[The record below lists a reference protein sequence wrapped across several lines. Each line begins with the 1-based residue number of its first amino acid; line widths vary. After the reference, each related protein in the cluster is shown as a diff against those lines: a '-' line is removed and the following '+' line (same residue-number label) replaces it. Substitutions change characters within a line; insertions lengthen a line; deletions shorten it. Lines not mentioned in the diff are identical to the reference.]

1 MALQTITNIKIGE
14 IRIANF
20 NKLEVFQTIHDHHTF
35 SFEVR
40 QDLLVEEFKSV
51 MPFSQKLYGE
61 KISIEIKPIEGLE
74 DLIIGAD
81 SKDYIMQFY
90 GIVTEVKLQKSRIK
104 DVEETIVIKGKST
117 TILLE
122 NGPECNSFTNMSL
135 NDIVNKVKSHC
146 DIDIDVRPFYLD
158 NLSYTV
164 QYNESNFAFL
174 NRLAKRNGHWFYYNG
189 RTAIFGSPGGLGST
203 PKLMYGINMQ
213 DFDYTLKLLPAL
225 FKVIENDNNDGQYKT
240 DETLKYRKEAD
251 GFHQNFL
258 NRSNE
263 VFNKETII
271 QLNQTPVGGSG
282 RRSSE
287 EYAKNK
293 MRSVLSGLVEIKAS
307 SEVPGITIGNEVRVI
322 GVDMQL
328 ESSYRVTQITHI
340 CDDGGGYEN
349 HFTAVNFNGS
359 VFSPETDP
367 DLVPY
372 CKSQTAIVTANADP
386 DGLSGIKVQMPWQAA
401 KGETTPYIPL
411 MQNYGG
417 DARGSHIIPEIGD
430 TVFVDFQGNNAE
442 LPIVLGTMTSR
453 KEKSGYSTPNNDIKA
468 IMHSRSGNR
477 IINDDATGDI
487 TIESQKGQTIAVVHG
502 DGNIRFKAPKN
513 IELEAGEDIILNA
526 GKNMSTNV
534 GLNKTNTIGGSFT
547 EKITGSKF
555 LTIGID
561 FVLTVTG
568 SVREWIKGNKETES
582 KDIKKRAKE
591 IFINSTEE
599 NITMLGAKNVNNH
612 SGETSKNG

>member
-1 MALQTITNIKIGE
+1 MALQTITKIGE

-135 NDIVNKVKSHC
+135 NDIVNKVKSDC

-158 NLSYTV
+158 NLPYTV

-189 RTAIFGSPGGLGST
+189 RTAIFGSPGGVGAT

-213 DFDYTLKLLPAL
+213 DFDYTLKLIPAL

-417 DARGSHIIPEIGD
+417 DARGAHIIPEIGD

-468 IMHSRSGNR
+468 VMHSRSGNR
-477 IINDDATGDI
+477 IINDDARGDI
-487 TIESQKGQTIAVVHG
+487 TIESQKGETIAVIHG

-513 IELEAGEDIILNA
+513 IELEAGEDIVMKA
-526 GKNMSTNV
+526 GKN
-534 GLNKTNTIGGSFT
+534 I
-547 EKITGSKF
+547 KI
-555 LTIGID
+555 D
-561 FVLTVTG
+561 
-568 SVREWIKGNKETES
+568 
-582 KDIKKRAKE
+582 AKE
-591 IFINSTEE
+591 DIEVDAGYNISQEAQNDIYVNANGNIMERSDNRTELVDKDFSRTSDSSNEIASKASLYSHEEDMTIQSGKQVRINSTEKS
-599 NITMLGAKNVNNH
+599 NLF
-612 SGETSKNG
+612 

>member
-1 MALQTITNIKIGE
+1 
-14 IRIANF
+14 
-20 NKLEVFQTIHDHHTF
+20 
-35 SFEVR
+35 
-40 QDLLVEEFKSV
+40 
-51 MPFSQKLYGE
+51 
-61 KISIEIKPIEGLE
+61 
-74 DLIIGAD
+74 
-81 SKDYIMQFY
+81 
-90 GIVTEVKLQKSRIK
+90 
-104 DVEETIVIKGKST
+104 
-117 TILLE
+117 
-122 NGPECNSFTNMSL
+122 MSL
-135 NDIVNKVKSHC
+135 NDIVKKVKSDC

-158 NLSYTV
+158 NLPYTV

-189 RTAIFGSPGGLGST
+189 RTAIFGSPGGVGAT

-293 MRSVLSGLVEIKAS
+293 MRSILSGLVEIKAS
-307 SEVPGITIGNEVRVI
+307 SEVPGITIGNEVRVT

-367 DLVPY
+367 DLVPF

-386 DGLSGIKVQMPWQAA
+386 DGLSGIQVQMPWQAA

-417 DARGSHIIPEIGD
+417 DARGAHIIPEIGD

-487 TIESQKGQTIAVVHG
+487 TIESQKGETIAVIHG

-513 IELEAGEDIILNA
+513 IEFEAGEDIVMKA
-526 GKNMSTNV
+526 GRNV
-534 GLNKTNTIGGSFT
+534 NVDAKENIDIEAGNNINQDAGNNIGIRAQGDINEFGDNKT
-547 EKITGSKF
+547 
-555 LTIGID
+555 
-561 FVLTVTG
+561 
-568 SVREWIKGNKETES
+568 
-582 KDIKKRAKE
+582 
-591 IFINSTEE
+591 E
-599 NITMLGAKNVNNH
+599 NITENYKRSSHESTQFADEVKIFSTQENMLLESSQKTVEINSAEKSNLF
-612 SGETSKNG
+612 

>member
-1 MALQTITNIKIGE
+1 MALQTITTIKIGE
-14 IRIANF
+14 IRITNF

-81 SKDYIMQFY
+81 PKDYIMQFY

-104 DVEETIVIKGKST
+104 DIEETIVIKGKSS
-117 TILLE
+117 TIVLE

-135 NDIVNKVKSHC
+135 NDIVSKVKSGC
-146 DIDIDVRPFYLD
+146 DIDMDVRPFYLE
-158 NLSYTV
+158 NLPYTV
-164 QYNESNFAFL
+164 QYNESNFSFL
-174 NRLAKRNGHWFYYNG
+174 NRLAKRNGHWLYYNG
-189 RTAIFGSPGGLGST
+189 RTTVFGSPGGVGAQ
-203 PKLMYGINMQ
+203 PKLIYGINMQ
-213 DFDYTLKLLPAL
+213 DFDYTIKLLPAL

-263 VFNKETII
+263 VFNEETVI
-271 QLNQTPVGGSG
+271 QLNQNPVGGSG

-293 MRSVLSGLVEIKAS
+293 MRSVLSGLVEMKAS
-307 SEVPGITIGNEVRVI
+307 SEVPGITIGNEVSVS

-359 VFSPETDP
+359 VFSPQTDP
-367 DLVPY
+367 DLVPF
-372 CKSQTAIVTANADP
+372 CKSQTAVVTANADP
-386 DGLSGIKVQMPWQAA
+386 DGLSAVQVQMPWQEA

-411 MQNYGG
+411 MQKYGG
-417 DARGSHIIPEIGD
+417 DARGSHMIPEIGD
-430 TVFVDFQGNNAE
+430 TVFVDFQGSNAE
-442 LPIVLGTMTSR
+442 LPIVLGTITSR
-453 KEKSGYSTPNNDIKA
+453 KEKSGYSTPNNDLKVVET
-468 IMHSRSGNR
+468 RSGNKL
-477 IINDDATGDI
+477 IFDDNKGDI
-487 TIESQKGQTIAVVHG
+487 TIESKMGQTLAVLYG
-502 DGNIRFKAPKN
+502 DGNIKIKAPKN
-513 IELEAGEDIILNA
+513 IELEAGEDVTITA
-526 GKNMSTNV
+526 GKNIKIDADQNIDIEAGNNMKQEAGNNINIMAQ
-534 GLNKTNTIGGSFT
+534 GDINEFGDNKTESITEAYNRNSHESTQFAEEVTIFST
-547 EKITGSKF
+547 KENMLLESSQK
-555 LTIGID
+555 
-561 FVLTVTG
+561 TV
-568 SVREWIKGNKETES
+568 E
-582 KDIKKRAKE
+582 
-591 IFINSTEE
+591 INSAE
-599 NITMLGAKNVNNH
+599 NSNIF
-612 SGETSKNG
+612 

>member
-14 IRIANF
+14 IRITNF

-61 KISIEIKPIEGLE
+61 KISIEIKPIDGLE

-81 SKDYIMQFY
+81 PKDYIMQFY

-104 DVEETIVIKGKST
+104 DIEETIVIKGKST
-117 TILLE
+117 TIVLE

-135 NDIVNKVKSHC
+135 SDIVRKVKSGC
-146 DIDIDVRPFYLD
+146 DIDMDVRPFYLE
-158 NLSYTV
+158 NLPYTV
-164 QYNESNFAFL
+164 QYNESNFSFL
-174 NRLAKRNGHWFYYNG
+174 NRLAKRNGHWLYYNG
-189 RTAIFGSPGGLGST
+189 RTTIFGSPGGVGGQ
-203 PKLMYGINMQ
+203 PKLIYGINMQ
-213 DFDYTLKLLPAL
+213 DFDYTIKLLPAQ
-225 FKVIENDNNDGQYKT
+225 FKIIENDNNDGEYRT
-240 DETLKYRKEAD
+240 DETLRYRKEAD

-282 RRSSE
+282 RQSSE

-293 MRSVLSGLVEIKAS
+293 MRAVLSSLVEMKAS
-307 SEVPGITIGNEVRVI
+307 SEVPGITVGNEVRVL

-367 DLVPY
+367 DLVPH

-386 DGLSGIKVQMPWQAA
+386 DGLSCIQVQMPWQAA

-411 MQNYGG
+411 IQKYGG

-487 TIESQKGQTIAVVHG
+487 TIESQKGETIAVIHG

-513 IELEAGEDIILNA
+513 IELEAGDDIVMKAGRNIKIDAKEDIEVDA
-526 GKNMSTNV
+526 GNNINQDA
-534 GLNKTNTIGGSFT
+534 GNNIGIIAQGDINEFGDNKT
-547 EKITGSKF
+547 
-555 LTIGID
+555 
-561 FVLTVTG
+561 
-568 SVREWIKGNKETES
+568 
-582 KDIKKRAKE
+582 
-591 IFINSTEE
+591 E
-599 NITMLGAKNVNNH
+599 NITENYKRSSHESTQFADEVKIFSTQENMLLESSQKTVEINSAEKSNLF
-612 SGETSKNG
+612 

>member
-135 NDIVNKVKSHC
+135 NDIVKKVKSDC

-158 NLSYTV
+158 NLPYTV

-189 RTAIFGSPGGLGST
+189 RTAIFGSPGGVGAT

-213 DFDYTLKLLPAL
+213 DFDYTLKLIPAL

-417 DARGSHIIPEIGD
+417 DARGAHIIPEIGD

-468 IMHSRSGNR
+468 VMHSRSGNR

-487 TIESQKGQTIAVVHG
+487 TIESQKGETIAVIHG

-513 IELEAGEDIILNA
+513 IELEAGEDIVMKA
-526 GKNMSTNV
+526 GKN
-534 GLNKTNTIGGSFT
+534 I
-547 EKITGSKF
+547 KI
-555 LTIGID
+555 D
-561 FVLTVTG
+561 
-568 SVREWIKGNKETES
+568 
-582 KDIKKRAKE
+582 AKE
-591 IFINSTEE
+591 DIEVDAGYNISQEAQNDIYVNANGNIMERSDNRTELVDKDFSRTSDSSNEIASKASLYSHEEDMTIQSGKQVRINSTEKS
-599 NITMLGAKNVNNH
+599 NLF
-612 SGETSKNG
+612 

>member
-14 IRIANF
+14 IRITNF

-74 DLIIGAD
+74 DLVIGAD
-81 SKDYIMQFY
+81 PKDYIMQFY

-104 DVEETIVIKGKST
+104 DIEETIVIKGKSS
-117 TILLE
+117 TIILE

-135 NDIVNKVKSHC
+135 SDIVNKVKSGC
-146 DIDIDVRPFYLD
+146 DIDMDVRPFYLE
-158 NLSYTV
+158 NLPYTV
-164 QYNESNFAFL
+164 QYNESNFSFL
-174 NRLAKRNGHWFYYNG
+174 NRLAKRNGHWLYYNG
-189 RTAIFGSPGGLGST
+189 RTTIFGSPGGVGGQ
-203 PKLMYGINMQ
+203 PKLIFGINMQ
-213 DFDYTLKLLPAL
+213 DFDYTIKLLPAQ
-225 FKVIENDNNDGQYKT
+225 FKIIENDNYEGQYRT
-240 DETLKYRKEAD
+240 DETLRYRKEAD

-263 VFNKETII
+263 VFNIETVI

-293 MRSVLSGLVEIKAS
+293 MRAVLSGLVEMKAS
-307 SEVPGITIGNEVRVI
+307 SEVPGITIGNEVRVL

-349 HFTAVNFNGS
+349 QFTAVNFNGS

-386 DGLSGIKVQMPWQAA
+386 DGLSGIQIQMPWQAA

-411 MQNYGG
+411 IQKYGG

-442 LPIVLGTMTSR
+442 LPIVIGTMTSR
-453 KEKSGYSTPNNDIKA
+453 KEKSSYSTPNNDIKA
-468 IMHSRSGNR
+468 VMHSRSGNR

-487 TIESQKGQTIAVVHG
+487 TIESQKGETIAVIHG
-502 DGNIRFKAPKN
+502 NGNIRFKAPKN

-547 EKITGSKF
+547 EKITGSKS

-568 SVREWIKGNKETES
+568 NMMEWIKGNRETES
-582 KDIKKRAKE
+582 KDIKEMAQE
-591 IFINSTEE
+591 VFINSTEDS
-599 NITMLGAKNVNNH
+599 ISLRGSKNVSSN
-612 SGETSKNG
+612 SGESSRNF

>member
-135 NDIVNKVKSHC
+135 NDIVKKVKSDC

-158 NLSYTV
+158 NLPYTV

-189 RTAIFGSPGGLGST
+189 RTAIFGSPGGLGAT

-213 DFDYTLKLLPAL
+213 DFDYSLKLIPAL

-307 SEVPGITIGNEVRVI
+307 SEVPGITIGNEVRVT

-367 DLVPY
+367 DLVPF

-386 DGLSGIKVQMPWQAA
+386 DGLSGIQVQMPWQAA

-411 MQNYGG
+411 IQKYGG
-417 DARGSHIIPEIGD
+417 DARGAHIIPEIGD

-453 KEKSGYSTPNNDIKA
+453 REKSGYSTPNNDLKV
-468 IMHSRSGNR
+468 MKTRSG
-477 IINDDATGDI
+477 ITTTMNDADGSVSIEDPSGNKYFMDGSGNT
-487 TIESQKGQTIAVVHG
+487 TI
-502 DGNIRFKAPKN
+502 DAPKSLTIN
-513 IELEAGEDIILNA
+513 AGENISINA
-526 GKNMSTNV
+526 GQNMDVNV
-534 GLNKTNTIGGSFT
+534 GLNKSNTVGGNYT
-547 EKITGSKF
+547 ESITGSKF
-555 LTIGID
+555 LNIGID
-561 FVLTVTG
+561 FMTKVVGNLAEFVKGKRESETG
-568 SVREWIKGNKETES
+568 ER
-582 KDIKKRAKE
+582 KE
-591 IFINSTEE
+591 IAKTASLISTEE
-599 NITMLGAKNVNNH
+599 HINVHASKNLNKY
-612 SGETSKNG
+612 SGENSINS

>member
-14 IRIANF
+14 IRITNF

-61 KISIEIKPIEGLE
+61 KISIEIKPIDGLE

-81 SKDYIMQFY
+81 PKDYIMQFY
-90 GIVTEVKLQKSRIK
+90 GIVTEVKLQKSRIR
-104 DVEETIVIKGKST
+104 DIEETIVIKGKSS
-117 TILLE
+117 TIVLE

-135 NDIVNKVKSHC
+135 SDIVSRVKSGC
-146 DIDIDVRPFYLD
+146 DIDMDVRPFYLD
-158 NLSYTV
+158 NLPYTV
-164 QYNESNFAFL
+164 QYNESNFSFL
-174 NRLAKRNGHWFYYNG
+174 NRLAKRNGHWLYYNG
-189 RTAIFGSPGGLGST
+189 RTTIFGSPGGVGGQ
-203 PKLMYGINMQ
+203 PKLIYGINMQ
-213 DFDYTLKLLPAL
+213 DFDYTIKLLPAQ
-225 FKVIENDNNDGQYKT
+225 FKVIENDNNGGEYRT
-240 DETLKYRKEAD
+240 DETLRYRKEAD

-263 VFNKETII
+263 VFNRETVI
-271 QLNQTPVGGSG
+271 QLNQTPAGGSG
-282 RRSSE
+282 RQSSE

-293 MRSVLSGLVEIKAS
+293 MRAVLSSLVEMKAS
-307 SEVPGITIGNEVRVI
+307 SEVPGITVGNEVRVL

-367 DLVPY
+367 DLVPH

-386 DGLSGIKVQMPWQAA
+386 DGLSSIQVQMPWQAA

-411 MQNYGG
+411 IQKYGG
-417 DARGSHIIPEIGD
+417 DGRGSHIIPEIGD

-442 LPIVLGTMTSR
+442 LPIVMGTMTSR

-468 IMHSRSGNR
+468 VMHSRSGNR

-487 TIESQKGQTIAVVHG
+487 TIESQKGETIAVLYG

-513 IELEAGEDIILNA
+513 IELEAGGDVLIAA
-526 GKNMSTNV
+526 GKNV
-534 GLNKTNTIGGSFT
+534 
-547 EKITGSKF
+547 KI
-555 LTIGID
+555 
-561 FVLTVTG
+561 
-568 SVREWIKGNKETES
+568 E
-582 KDIKKRAKE
+582 AKE
-591 IFINSTEE
+591 DIDVGAGNDMTQEAGNNISINAEGDIIEHSDNRTELVDKDFKRTSDISNEIASEASLYSHEEDMTIQSGKQVRINSAE
-599 NITMLGAKNVNNH
+599 NSNLF
-612 SGETSKNG
+612 

>member
-104 DVEETIVIKGKST
+104 DVEEIIVIKGKST

-135 NDIVNKVKSHC
+135 NDIVKKVKSDC

-158 NLSYTV
+158 NLPYTV

-189 RTAIFGSPGGLGST
+189 RTAIFGSPGGVGAT

-213 DFDYTLKLLPAL
+213 DFDYTLKLIPAL

-307 SEVPGITIGNEVRVI
+307 SEVPGITIGNEVRVT

-367 DLVPY
+367 DLVPF

-386 DGLSGIKVQMPWQAA
+386 DGLSGIQVQMPWQAT

-453 KEKSGYSTPNNDIKA
+453 KKKSGYSTPNNDIKA

-526 GKNMSTNV
+526 AKNMSTNV

-547 EKITGSKF
+547 EKITGSKS

-568 SVREWIKGNKETES
+568 NMMEWIKGNRETES
-582 KDIKKRAKE
+582 KDIKEMAQE
-591 IFINSTEE
+591 VFINSTEDS
-599 NITMLGAKNVNNH
+599 ISLRGSKNVSSN
-612 SGETSKNG
+612 SGESSRNF